1 MKKLIIL
8 ILAVALILSGC
19 EFEGVIGTI
28 EERLAQSVS
37 DGKLH
42 VFYVDVGQGDCSFIY
57 LPNGK
62 NMLIDA
68 GEKDYGSKIIRALK
82 EKGINKIDFLVATH
96 PHSDHIGGMTQIV
109 NFFDI
114 DKIYMPKVAHTTE
127 TYQSLLNAIGRKE
140 MKIHT
145 AKAGVEIF
153 NEENLSAIF
162 VAPNSS
168 DYDDL
173 NNYSAVIKLT
183 YGKNS
188 FVFTGDAEKKS
199 EDEIRTN
206 IKCDVLKVGHH
217 GSSSST
223 TANFLKKTEPK
234 YAVISCGAGNDY
246 GHPSE
251 KVLARLNKSKA
262 KIYRTDICGT
272 VEAVSDGENIIFY
285 TEKEV
290 IE

>member
-114 DKIYMPKVAHTTE
+114 GKIYMPKVAHTTE